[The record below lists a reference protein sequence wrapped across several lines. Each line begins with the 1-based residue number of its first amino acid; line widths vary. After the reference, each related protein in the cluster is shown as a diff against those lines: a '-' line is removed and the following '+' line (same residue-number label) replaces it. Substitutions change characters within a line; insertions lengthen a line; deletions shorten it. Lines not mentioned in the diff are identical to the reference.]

1 MRGVGVSGG
10 TGDGEQGG
18 GGFWEVQVMVS
29 EGVGVS
35 GGTGGVEV
43 GGWENLGQVC

>member
-1 MRGVGVSGG
+1 MVSEGVGVLGG

-18 GGFWEVQVMVS
+18 WGFREVQVMVS

-35 GGTGGVEV
+35 GGTGDGE
-43 GGWENLGQVC
+43 

>member
-1 MRGVGVSGG
+1 MRGVGVLGG

-18 GGFWEVQVMVS
+18 GVL
-29 EGVGVS
+29 

-43 GGWENLGQVC
+43 GGLEYLGQVC